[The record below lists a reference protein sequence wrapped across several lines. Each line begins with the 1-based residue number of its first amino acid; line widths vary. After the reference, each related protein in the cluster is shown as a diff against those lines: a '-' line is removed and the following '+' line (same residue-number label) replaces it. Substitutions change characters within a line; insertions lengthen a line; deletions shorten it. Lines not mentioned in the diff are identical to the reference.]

1 MSMIKAS
8 IPIVSQLLQESALC
22 NGDSVHKANYTEHD
36 RSVLCDID
44 PDLNYYYH
52 NNSIKSE
59 YYTEKQFNNTFSDN
73 NNLSI
78 LHLNIR
84 SVPLHFSEFLCY
96 LDTLDIEFKIIAL
109 SETELITTTL
119 FITLHIII

>member
-1 MSMIKAS
+1 MSMIMAR
-8 IPIVSQLLQESALC
+8 ILIVSQLLQASALC

-36 RSVLCDID
+36 LSVLCDVD
-44 PDLNYYYH
+44 PDLNYYYYH

-59 YYTEKQFNNTFSDN
+59 YYAEKLFNNNFSDN

-84 SVPLHFSEFLCY
+84 SVPLHVS
-96 LDTLDIEFKIIAL
+96 
-109 SETELITTTL
+109 
-119 FITLHIII
+119 